1 MEQFINAAC
10 QQATACQ
17 AEFCGSQGDKLTQLA
32 ARLAALFAEGGQLLV
47 AGHGQLFHVAQLLAV
62 QFSYKLEFD
71 RPVLPALCLGSDPL
85 LSQQML
91 GAGLA
96 EQYLVRH
103 YRAINSQDHL
113 LLVFSDAG
121 AAPELDALIEEVKDN
136 DQPVFLLSGNA
147 QQDPLLTEHVDGCLN
162 LGCPSLPRLVELSQF
177 AGHLLCGLVEKE
189 LFGR

>member
-1 MEQFINAAC
+1 MEQYIETAC
-10 QQATACQ
+10 QQATALH
-17 AEFCGSQGDKLTQLA
+17 EGFCRGQGGALTRLA

-47 AGHGQLFHVAQLLAV
+47 AGHGQLSHVAQLLAV

-103 YRAINSQDHL
+103 YRAINSEEHL
-113 LLVFSDAG
+113 LLVFSDG
-121 AAPELDALIEEVKDN
+121 RESPELSALIEEVKDN
-136 DQPVFLLSGNA
+136 DQPVYLLSGDG
-147 QQDPLLTEHVDGCLN
+147 QRDPLLKDNVDACLDF
-162 LGCPSLPRLVELSQF
+162 GCPSPARLIELAQF

>member
-1 MEQFINAAC
+1 MEQYIKAAC
-10 QQATACQ
+10 QQATALHE
-17 AEFCGSQGDKLTQLA
+17 AFCRDQGGKLTQLA
-32 ARLAALFAEGGQLLV
+32 ARLAALFAEEGQLLV
-47 AGHGQLFHVAQLLAV
+47 AGHGPLAHVAQLLAV

-91 GAGLA
+91 SAGLS

-103 YRAINSQDHL
+103 YRAINSHEHL
-113 LLVFSDAG
+113 LLIFSDG
-121 AAPELDALIEEVKDN
+121 TEAPELSALAEEVKDN
-136 DQPVFLLSGNA
+136 DQPVYLMSGDG
-147 QQDPLLTEHVDGCLN
+147 QRDPLLKEHVDASLD
-162 LGCPSLPRLVELSQF
+162 LASPSPARLIELAQF